1 MRNLLVPLVVL
12 LSVACSGE
20 PEGQAQPSVAAKG
33 AETRIEESPTV
44 DVLSESQIQT
54 SIVTDVE
61 ESRAAQSLPA
71 DEPKRTAPKNVPAG
85 AARDTAVFAGGCFW
99 CVEEAFDAAE
109 GVTSTTSG
117 YTGGRVANPTYE
129 QVSAGG
135 TGHAEVVRVVYDPTK
150 ISYDQ
155 LLNVFWR
162 NVDPVTP
169 NQQFC
174 DKGAQYRSAIFY
186 SDAEQRRLAE
196 ASKRALE
203 QSGRFEQPIVTEINP
218 GAPFYAAEEYHQ
230 DYYTKNPLRYKF
242 YKTSC
247 GRARRLEE
255 LWGKA

>member
-1 MRNLLVPLVVL
+1 MRNLLVPLVAL
-12 LSVACSGE
+12 LSMACSGE
-20 PEGQAQPSVAAKG
+20 PEGQAQPSIAANG
-33 AETRIEESPTV
+33 AETQIESPTV
-44 DVLSESQIQT
+44 DVLAESQAQT
-54 SIVTDVE
+54 STEADME
-61 ESRAAQSLPA
+61 EPGAPQRLPA
-71 DEPKRTAPKNVPAG
+71 DEPKPTAPQSVPVG
-85 AARDTAVFAGGCFW
+85 ATRDTAVFAGGCFW

-109 GVTSTTSG
+109 GVVSTTSG

-135 TGHAEVVRVVYDPTK
+135 TGHVEVVQVVYDPSK
-150 ISYDQ
+150 ITYRA

-174 DKGAQYRSAIFY
+174 DKGAQYRSAIFVQ
-186 SDAEQRRLAE
+186 DAEQRRLAE

-203 QSGRFEQPIVTEINP
+203 QSGRFEQPIVTEVNP

-230 DYYTKNPLRYKF
+230 DYYTKNPLRYKY

-247 GRARRLEE
+247 GRARRLAE
-255 LWGKA
+255 LWGEA